1 MKNQNQIFEHLK
13 EFKLLQNLSF
23 EHKNQFIQNIEIKEL
38 PTNHTIIRED
48 SYGTFLIFLI
58 DGRVSISRK
67 MTLNHSTKDNDY
79 QEKEILNT
87 DSSNKPIFGEIGLF
101 GKSHKRTATIKT
113 ISNCTIGIIEKDKF
127 FDMCEQNNT
136 LGYQLLKNISLILSE
151 RIMDTNSN
159 VMKLTTALCL
169 ILDQ

>member
-1 MKNQNQIFEHLK
+1 MKDNNQIFEHLK
-13 EFKLLQNLSF
+13 DYNLLKNLSSKSIK
-23 EHKNQFIQNIEIKEL
+23 EFIKLIEIKDL
-38 PTNHTIIRED
+38 PSNHTIIRED

-58 DGRVSISRK
+58 DGQVNISRK
-67 MTLNHSTKDNDY
+67 MTLNHSNKNNDY

-87 DSSNKPIFGEIGLF
+87 DSSKKPIFGEIGLF

-113 ISNCTIGIIEKDKF
+113 ISKCTIGIVEKEKFFNLCEKDN
-127 FDMCEQNNT
+127 EI
-136 LGYQLLKNISLILSE
+136 GYQLLKNISLILSQ

-169 ILDQ
+169 ILD